1 MSSSQGISSTA
12 FDMCGLG
19 CLGHPDTDH
28 VRCSNCKSQG
38 ALDKYGKP
46 AYANFHYGI
55 RFGAVEKCPTCNG
68 RGQHHKDKNLK
79 EFIKRILDEN
89 PNIDPTKETDFFRRK
104 VWEGF
109 FSESDSEELD
119 TVEIDSVLYET
130 ISEKISEEV
139 I

>member
-19 CLGHPDTDH
+19 CLGHPDPDH
-28 VRCSNCKSQG
+28 VRCSNCDSQG
-38 ALDKYGKP
+38 ALDRNGKP
-46 AYANFHYGI
+46 AYVNDHYGI
-55 RFGAVEKCPTCNG
+55 RFDAVEKCPRCNG
-68 RGQHHKDKNLK
+68 KGQHKSLK

-109 FSESDSEELD
+109 FSEFDFEELD
-119 TVEIDSVLYET
+119 TVEIDSILYET
-130 ISEKISEEV
+130 ISEKISKENASK
-139 I
+139 